1 MSQKSLIVVES
12 PSKAR
17 TIEQYLDGEFE
28 VIACVGH
35 VKDLPSSKL
44 GIDVKNDFQMTLD
57 VLPNRKD
64 FIKELRK
71 KSLAANKVFIAS
83 DPDREGE
90 AIAAHLASEVPDEKL
105 QRVEFTEITKVGVHE
120 GMSNSR
126 DLDGNMINAQKTRRI
141 IDRLVGYKVSP
152 VLWATLQ
159 KNMNFVNTTLSA
171 GRVQSACVKIVIER
185 DRKRQKY
192 KKTEYYDLKIKLNKK
207 DLDSPF
213 EATLNKVKEGKI
225 ASSNDF
231 DSNTGTLKNK
241 DAIILNEKE
250 AKGLVAQLKKGKWLV
265 KSVDEKPRTSNPKP
279 PFTTSTLQQEAAR
292 KLRFSAKNTMRVA
305 QQLYENG
312 FITYMRTD
320 STHLSNEA
328 VKGSRDIISKLFGND
343 YIPKSPNNYETNVK
357 NAQEAHEAIRP
368 AHKLFKSVDAVS
380 EKLGKDAGNLYD
392 LIWKR
397 TIASQM
403 LPAKLKQTS
412 VIISNTDTDFR
423 ASGQI
428 IVFPGYMKIYVEGKD
443 NPDAELANKE
453 KLLPAIVVSEQLICS
468 EIVSQIHKTKP
479 PARFTEASLVKEME
493 MNGIGRPSTFA
504 SILDTIVRRGYVE
517 KTKSNLSPTYLGLA
531 ITQLLENHFTT
542 LVDKDFTAKMENELD
557 AISRGELEPIPFMEN
572 FYFGNKKH
580 LGLEKMLEEKVDI
593 GKACTIPLPIGYDDI
608 VEARI
613 GKFGPYLRKEE
624 DTRSIPQNIFVGDLT
639 DDIIDSLFRDQR
651 EDAVLGKDPESKE
664 DILLK
669 KGPYGHYVQLGET
682 TKRKAIPK
690 GIEVDSVDLEV
701 AIKLI
706 SLPRVVGKHPDT
718 GIDITAD
725 YGRYGPYLKMDKSNA
740 RLIGPATPLTVT
752 VDEAVVLLSKSKK
765 GSSELKTLGKHPDT
779 GEELVLKEGRYGPYI
794 SDGKLNAALKSG
806 NDPNSITLEEAVE
819 LLSKSKKGSSEL
831 KTLGKHPDTGEELV
845 LKEGRYGP
853 YISDGKLN
861 AALRSGNDPD
871 SITLEEAVKLINLK
885 RAAPKRKKPRKKR
898 RKKK

>member
-1 MSQKSLIVVES
+1 MNQKSLIVVES

-44 GIDVKNDFQMTLD
+44 GIDVENDFQMTLD

-71 KSLAANKVFIAS
+71 KSKAAKKVFIAS

-105 QRVEFTEITKVGVHE
+105 QRVEFTEITRAGVHE

-192 KKTEYYDLKIKLNKK
+192 KKTEYYDLKVKLNKE
-207 DLDSPF
+207 DSDSPF

-225 ASSNDF
+225 VSSNDF
-231 DSNTGTLKNK
+231 DSVTGTLKNK

-250 AKGLVAQLKKGKWLV
+250 AKDLVAQLKKGKWLV

-343 YIPKSPNNYETNVK
+343 YLPKSPNNYETNVK

-412 VIISNTDTDFR
+412 VIISNADTDFR

-453 KLLPAIVVSEQLICS
+453 KLLPAIVVNEELICS

-493 MNGIGRPSTFA
+493 INGIGRPSTFA

-531 ITQLLENHFTT
+531 ITQLLENHFTA

-613 GKFGPYLRKEE
+613 GKFGPYLRKED

-639 DDIIDSLFRDQR
+639 DDIIDSLFKDQR

-690 GIEVDSVDLEV
+690 GTEVDSVDLEL

-718 GIDITAD
+718 GVDITAD

-752 VDEAVVLLSKSKK
+752 VD
-765 GSSELKTLGKHPDT
+765 
-779 GEELVLKEGRYGPYI
+779 
-794 SDGKLNAALKSG
+794 
-806 NDPNSITLEEAVE
+806 EAVE

-871 SITLEEAVKLINLK
+871 SITLEEAVELINLK

>member
-1 MSQKSLIVVES
+1 MNQKSLIVVES

-44 GIDVKNDFQMTLD
+44 GIDVENDFQMTLD

-71 KSLAANKVFIAS
+71 KSLAAKKVFIAS

-105 QRVEFTEITKVGVHE
+105 QRVEFTEITKAGVHE

-126 DLDGNMINAQKTRRI
+126 DLDENMINAQKTRRI

-171 GRVQSACVKIVIER
+171 GRVQSACVKMVIER

-192 KKTEYYDLKIKLNKK
+192 KKTEYYDLKVKLNKK
-207 DLDSPF
+207 DSGSPF

-225 ASSNDF
+225 VSSNDF
-231 DSNTGTLKNK
+231 DSVTGTLKNK

-250 AKGLVAQLKKGKWLV
+250 AKDLVAQLKKGKWLV

-343 YIPKSPNNYETNVK
+343 YLPKSPNNYETNVK

-380 EKLGKDAGNLYD
+380 EKLGKDAGNLYE

-412 VIISNTDTDFR
+412 VIISNADTDFR

-453 KLLPAIVVSEQLICS
+453 KLLPAIVVNEELICS

-493 MNGIGRPSTFA
+493 INGIGRPSTFA

-531 ITQLLENHFTT
+531 ITQLLENHFTA

-593 GKACTIPLPIGYDDI
+593 GKACTIPLPTGYNDD

-613 GKFGPYLRKEE
+613 GKFGPYLRKED

-639 DDIIDSLFRDQR
+639 DDIIDSLFKDQR
-651 EDAVLGKDPESKE
+651 EDAVLGRDPESKE

-690 GIEVDSVDLEV
+690 GTEVDSVDLEL

-725 YGRYGPYLKMDKSNA
+725 YGRYGPYLRMDKSNA
-740 RLIGPATPLTVT
+740 RLIGPATPLTIT
-752 VDEAVVLLSKSKK
+752 VD
-765 GSSELKTLGKHPDT
+765 
-779 GEELVLKEGRYGPYI
+779 
-794 SDGKLNAALKSG
+794 
-806 NDPNSITLEEAVE
+806 EAVE
-819 LLSKSKKGSSEL
+819 LLSKSNKGSSEL

-871 SITLEEAVKLINLK
+871 SITLEEAVELINLK